1 MELDHDLK
9 TKIDTTV
16 DSLVNILKKDLL
28 SPSSP
33 KRGMWDRFKN
43 WMSNVVYGRY
53 GKTNPYY
60 FVNRLGD
67 MGGVPLPAKNKPA
80 SDEIPI
86 PKKEN
91 YNPIFKKRL
100 TIEEYR
106 ILGREFEIFEN
117 KLSNILE
124 VSMPKGTE
132 NLQIIRML
140 DDLSQNLKKAIS
152 KIVSDH
158 MAIMATKGVTA
169 PVEKTTEEPTEEPE
183 PTKEPEN
190 TKDSETKEEP
200 KSVVSHDIKRDYGVR
215 INKALEDLEDAFKNK
230 GMPEEIYN
238 SIKKNIIEIGD
249 HSLWNGWQPDV
260 EDELT
265 DLENKINGVSTMNV
279 EPTFYRDKD
288 EIKDVA
294 EEEFPFNFPDNKEGL
309 EKIRRKIRTDKE
321 YKNAFKNWVR
331 IASEKDIEIFNL
343 LSRKVDKIL
352 KKILSGGEDIPLD
365 IQEKIIKRYK
375 VFVSHV
381 IKSQEKNDKTI
392 NFESHISTLYS
403 LSRKEKTIYIKELI
417 SER

>member
-1 MELDHDLK
+1 MELDNDLK

-33 KRGMWDRFKN
+33 KRGIWDRFKN

-67 MGGVPLPAKNKPA
+67 VGGVPLPEKNKPA
-80 SDEIPI
+80 YDEIPV

-140 DDLSQNLKKAIS
+140 DDLAQNLKKAIS

-158 MAIMATKGVTA
+158 MAIMTTKGVTA
-169 PVEKTTEEPTEEPE
+169 SVEKTIEEPEPKKPTEDSKTTEEPEP
-183 PTKEPEN
+183 
-190 TKDSETKEEP
+190 
-200 KSVVSHDIKRDYGVR
+200 VVRNDIKRDYGVR
-215 INKALEDLEDAFKNK
+215 INKDLEDLENAFKNK

-238 SIKKNIIEIGD
+238 SIKNNLIEIGD
-249 HSLWNGWQPDV
+249 NSLSNGWQPDV
-260 EDELT
+260 EDKLT
-265 DLENKINGVSTMNV
+265 NLENKINGVSTMNV
-279 EPTFYRDKD
+279 EPTFYKDKD
-288 EIKDVA
+288 ELKDEIRDIA
-294 EEEFPFNFPDNKEGL
+294 EEEFPFDVPDTKEGL
-309 EKIRRKIRTDKE
+309 KKIRRKIRTDKE
-321 YKNAFKNWVR
+321 YKNAFKNWER
-331 IASEKDIEIFNL
+331 IASKDDVEIFHL
-343 LSRKVDKIL
+343 LSKKVD
-352 KKILSGGEDIPLD
+352 KILSGGEDITLD
-365 IQEKIIKRYK
+365 IQERIIKRYK
-375 VFVSHV
+375 VLVSHV

-392 NFESHISTLYS
+392 NFESHISILYS
-403 LSRKEKTIYIKELI
+403 LNLKEKTIYIKELI

>member
-1 MELDHDLK
+1 MEIDHDLK

-53 GKTNPYY
+53 GRTNPYY

-67 MGGVPLPAKNKPA
+67 MGGVSLPEKNKPA
-80 SDEIPI
+80 SSEIPI

-106 ILGREFEIFEN
+106 ILGKEFEIFEN

-140 DDLSQNLKKAIS
+140 DDLAQNLKKAIS

-158 MAIMATKGVTA
+158 MTIMATKGVA
-169 PVEKTTEEPTEEPE
+169 EPVEKTTEEPETTEPIEEPE
-183 PTKEPEN
+183 K
-190 TKDSETKEEP
+190 KEEP
-200 KSVVSHDIKRDYGVR
+200 VVRNDIRRDYGVR
-215 INKALEDLEDAFKNK
+215 INKALEDLENAFKNK
-230 GMPEEIYN
+230 DMPEEIYN
-238 SIKKNIIEIGD
+238 SIKKNLIEIGD

-265 DLENKINGVSTMNV
+265 NLENKINGVSTMNV

-288 EIKDVA
+288 ELKDELKDEA

-309 EKIRRKIRTDKE
+309 EKVRRKIKTNKE
-321 YKNAFKNWVR
+321 YKNAFKNWGR
-331 IASEKDIEIFNL
+331 IASEDDIEIFNL
-343 LSRKVDKIL
+343 LSEKVDKIL
-352 KKILSGGEDIPLD
+352 NKILSGGEDIPLD

-381 IKSQEKNDKTI
+381 IKSQEKNDETI
-392 NFESHISTLYS
+392 KFESSISPLYS
-403 LSRKEKTIYIKELI
+403 LSLKEKTIYIKELI

>member
-16 DSLVNILKKDLL
+16 DSLVNILKRDLL

-53 GKTNPYY
+53 GRTNPYY

-67 MGGVPLPAKNKPA
+67 MGGVPLPEKNKPA

-91 YNPIFKKRL
+91 YSPIFKKRL

-106 ILGREFEIFEN
+106 ILGKEFEIFEN

-124 VSMPKGTE
+124 VSMPKGAE

-140 DDLSQNLKKAIS
+140 DDLAQNLKKAIS

-169 PVEKTTEEPTEEPE
+169 PVEKTTEEP
-183 PTKEPEN
+183 EN
-190 TKDSETKEEP
+190 TKDSETTEEP
-200 KSVVSHDIKRDYGVR
+200 EPVVRNDIKRDYGVR

-238 SIKKNIIEIGD
+238 SIKKNLIEIGD
-249 HSLWNGWQPDV
+249 NSLRNGWQPDV
-260 EDELT
+260 EDKLT
-265 DLENKINGVSTMNV
+265 DLENKISGVSTMKV

-288 EIKDVA
+288 EIKDVT
-294 EEEFPFNFPDNKEGL
+294 EEEFPFDVPDTKEGL
-309 EKIRRKIRTDKE
+309 EKIRIKIRTNKE
-321 YKNAFKNWVR
+321 YKNAFKNWGR
-331 IASEKDIEIFNL
+331 IESKEDIEIFNKL
-343 LSRKVDKIL
+343 NEKVD
-352 KKILSGGEDIPLD
+352 KILSGGEDIPLD
-365 IQEKIIKRYK
+365 IQEKIIKKYK
-375 VFVSHV
+375 VFVNHV
-381 IKSQEKNDKTI
+381 IKSQEKNDETI
-392 NFESHISTLYS
+392 KFESRISPLYS
-403 LSRKEKTIYIKELI
+403 LSLKEKTIYIKELI
-417 SER
+417 SERQR